1 VLDAMTFEKLG
12 IPAVAVITEPFV
24 PTAESIARL
33 AGMPGYAVAVLPH
46 PFGSLGEAEVAA
58 HAERIVQRIEALL
71 LDAGA
76 ERGLQHLAGR
86 AAG

>member
-1 VLDAMTFEKLG
+1 MSFEKRG

-24 PTAESIARL
+24 QTADAMARL

-58 HAERIVQRIEALL
+58 HAERILPRIETLL
-71 LDAGA
+71 LATEPA
-76 ERGLQHLAGR
+76 VPPEPANQR
-86 AAG
+86 AAYDLR